1 MSSAAPLQNLT
12 GLASGL
18 DTNTIISQLMA
29 VEKQPQQRIINQQA
43 VEAARQQALK
53 DTMTRLQNLQTAY
66 QGLSDPTVWADT
78 QTVESS
84 DSTKVVASRATGIA
98 PGSYT
103 VVVGNLAAAQQQRSA
118 SLSSVATGGKL
129 TVGVGA
135 TSIQVDVADGA
146 SLDQIAASINAAS
159 GTPVYA
165 SVVNSQ
171 LYLASKTAGSSGTI
185 TLSSTDASGTADPTL
200 TNELGFTV
208 WQPAVDANV
217 TIKSTDGTSLFSG
230 TVGSNTVTNAIPGLT
245 LTLKAPTDANGITV
259 TVGTPSPDTD
269 AISKKI
275 QGFVDQYNSTLSFI
289 QGELEEHPV
298 ASPQNASDLTK
309 GVLYGDSGLTSLLSS
324 MRQAIGGLFTR
335 DPGQLQTLSQ
345 VGLSTGATTG
355 SGSIDQDAVD
365 GKLSLD
371 TDTLADQLSS
381 NYAQV
386 KSLFTN
392 ATSSYDTEGLGQRLS
407 GIVDPWLTDATAGG
421 ILQSRIAGEDDT
433 IKELKDQQSDWDQR
447 LALKEQQYRAQFTAL
462 ETALS
467 QAQTQ
472 GQWLS
477 GQIAS
482 LPSNG

>member
-118 SLSSVATGGKL
+118 SLSSVATGGTL

-381 NYAQV
+381 NFAQV

>member
-1 MSSAAPLQNLT
+1 
-12 GLASGL
+12 
-18 DTNTIISQLMA
+18 
-29 VEKQPQQRIINQQA
+29 
-43 VEAARQQALK
+43 
-53 DTMTRLQNLQTAY
+53 
-66 QGLSDPTVWADT
+66 
-78 QTVESS
+78 
-84 DSTKVVASRATGIA
+84 
-98 PGSYT
+98 
-103 VVVGNLAAAQQQRSA
+103 
-118 SLSSVATGGKL
+118 
-129 TVGVGA
+129 
-135 TSIQVDVADGA
+135 
-146 SLDQIAASINAAS
+146 
-159 GTPVYA
+159 
-165 SVVNSQ
+165 
-171 LYLASKTAGSSGTI
+171 
-185 TLSSTDASGTADPTL
+185 
-200 TNELGFTV
+200 
-208 WQPAVDANV
+208 
-217 TIKSTDGTSLFSG
+217 
-230 TVGSNTVTNAIPGLT
+230 
-245 LTLKAPTDANGITV
+245 
-259 TVGTPSPDTD
+259 
-269 AISKKI
+269 
-275 QGFVDQYNSTLSFI
+275 
-289 QGELEEHPV
+289 
-298 ASPQNASDLTK
+298 
-309 GVLYGDSGLTSLLSS
+309 

-381 NYAQV
+381 NFAQV

>member
-29 VEKQPQQRIINQQA
+29 IEKQPQQRIINQQA

-66 QGLSDPTVWADT
+66 QGLSDPSVWADT
-78 QTVESS
+78 QTVDSS
-84 DSTKVVASRATGIA
+84 DSSKVSAARTTGIA

-118 SLSSVATGGKL
+118 TLASVGTGGKL
-129 TVGVGA
+129 TVGVGSA
-135 TSIQVDVADGA
+135 SVQVDVADGA

-185 TLSSTDASGTADPTL
+185 SLSSTDASGNADPTL
-200 TNELGFTV
+200 TNELGFSV

-217 TIKSTDGTSLFSG
+217 TIKSTDGTALFSG
-230 TVGSNTVTNAIPGLT
+230 SVSSNVVNNAIPGLS
-245 LTLKAPTDANGITV
+245 LTLKAPTDANGVTV
-259 TVGTPSPDTD
+259 TVGTPAPDTD
-269 AISKKI
+269 AITKHI
-275 QGFVDQYNSTLSFI
+275 QSFVDQYNSTLSFI
-289 QGELEEHPV
+289 QGELEDKPV
-298 ASPQNASDLTK
+298 ASPQNASDLLK
-309 GVLYGDSGLTSLLSS
+309 GVLYADSGLESLVSS
-324 MRQAIGGLFTR
+324 MRESIGGLFSR

-355 SGSIDQDAVD
+355 GGTIDPDAVN

-371 TDTLADQLSS
+371 TGTLADQLSA
-381 NYAQV
+381 NFDQV

-392 ATSSYDTEGLGQRLS
+392 ATGSYDTEGLGQRLS
-407 GIVDPWLTDATAGG
+407 GLVDPWLADATAGG
-421 ILQSRIAGEDDT
+421 ILQSRISGEDST
-433 IKELKDQQSDWDQR
+433 IKDLKDQQSDWDTR
-447 LALKEQQYRAQFTAL
+447 LALKEQQYRDQFTAL
-462 ETALS
+462 ETAMS
-467 QAQTQ
+467 QAQAQ
-472 GQWLS
+472 GQWLA

-482 LPSNG
+482 LPRIG